1 MRTGAR
7 GDGEMKKSRRYPPY
21 GDKSGSGR
29 MYKNIVP
36 APPKELDSSS
46 PVVSSPVDS
55 RGPKRK
61 RGEEF
66 ESLEDDIGTCV
77 FGML

>member
-1 MRTGAR
+1 MRTGNR
-7 GDGEMKKSRRYPPY
+7 GDGVMKKSRRYTPY
-21 GDKSGSGR
+21 GDISASGR

-46 PVVSSPVDS
+46 VVSSPEDS

-61 RGEEF
+61 RGKEF
-66 ESLEDDIGTCV
+66 VSPEDDIGTCAC
-77 FGML
+77 GMG